1 MKKSIAALLFL
12 LLISS
17 CSEEKTL
24 FQEVSDGH
32 SNITFNNTLTDTPEL
47 NILNYLY
54 YYNGA
59 GVIAADFNNDNLIDI
74 FFTGNQVP
82 DALYLNQGDLIF
94 EEVTQKAG
102 ISPTSS
108 WSTGASYVDI
118 NSDGLLDIYICK
130 AAGYRSLKGKNL
142 LYVNQ
147 GLDDNGIPQFKES
160 AEAYGIDFSGLS
172 TKASFFDY
180 DLDGDLDMFLMNHS
194 VHPNRNYGKGSQRK
208 GYNPISGDVLYQN
221 NNGKFIDVSEEAAI
235 FQGKAG
241 YGLGLAISDVN
252 QDGYPDIYVGND
264 FFENDYFYINQQD
277 GTFQEIISTQP
288 DMLGHTTHFSMG
300 NTITDINNDGW
311 TDILSLDM
319 LPENLVT
326 YKTSGLEYGYPIY
339 RQYLKNGFSPQYM
352 QNTFHLNL
360 DGERFAEIGNLSGIS
375 ATEWS
380 WGTLAA
386 DFNQDGLKDIFVS
399 NGIKGATND
408 MDFMNFI
415 ANEGIQRRIDAGMKK
430 TDLPLV
436 NEIPKKKVP
445 NYFFRNNGDLTFSD
459 VSEEWMK
466 SVPTFSNG
474 CAYADFDNDGD
485 LDLVINHVD
494 KKATLLEN
502 TSNQKAALKAKFEGG
517 KNNPIGIGAT
527 ATVFAGQTIQHFENY
542 PDQGYLSAVPPMFQV
557 NLPTGQAIDSIQVT
571 WPGGQTQTLK
581 SITSNTELVLK
592 QEDASEQLPQPTQNL
607 SPFVVNDSII
617 PFRHKE
623 SVSIDF
629 DGEPLIPYA
638 NSNNGPCLAVA
649 DVNKDGLDDVFIG
662 GAKNQAGGLFL
673 QDSEGSFESSQ
684 QALFETSK
692 IDENTACVFFDFDND
707 GWTDLLVANGGNEF
721 GAGNP
726 LRPKVYKNQGG
737 ELELVSAIPQNVV
750 LNASDIGVGD
760 FNGDGFQDIILVSD
774 GVTRSFG
781 ANPEHFLLFNNG
793 KGGFDDV
800 TKQRMPHLANA
811 GNLKDVE
818 VVDIDKDGQLDM
830 ITVGHWENAEIHIN
844 QKGKFVLQT
853 PRVFGNTKGWWN
865 VIKAADFDKDGDI
878 DLIAGNWGLN
888 TKFKASPGEPI
899 TLYRNDFDGNS
910 SVEPV
915 VTYFHQGI
923 ETPFASKDALVKQM
937 PFLNKKFLSY
947 LDFANASIEELF
959 GSEALNEAT
968 RKQIFELNSCYF
980 ENKGDGNFN
989 IKPLP
994 FLAQASQINDIL
1006 VEDLNEDGYLDV
1018 LIVGNN
1024 HHISTQLG
1032 RLDASHG
1039 IFLQNDKKGF
1049 FFHNHKQDPSIDG
1062 VVQSIGSI
1070 NLNQKLKFIIGRNN
1084 APALM
1089 LSKRQGK

>member
-494 KKATLLEN
+494 KKA
-502 TSNQKAALKAKFEGG
+502 
-517 KNNPIGIGAT
+517 
-527 ATVFAGQTIQHFENY
+527 
-542 PDQGYLSAVPPMFQV
+542 
-557 NLPTGQAIDSIQVT
+557 
-571 WPGGQTQTLK
+571 
-581 SITSNTELVLK
+581 
-592 QEDASEQLPQPTQNL
+592 
-607 SPFVVNDSII
+607 
-617 PFRHKE
+617 
-623 SVSIDF
+623 
-629 DGEPLIPYA
+629 
-638 NSNNGPCLAVA
+638 
-649 DVNKDGLDDVFIG
+649 
-662 GAKNQAGGLFL
+662 
-673 QDSEGSFESSQ
+673 
-684 QALFETSK
+684 
-692 IDENTACVFFDFDND
+692 
-707 GWTDLLVANGGNEF
+707 
-721 GAGNP
+721 
-726 LRPKVYKNQGG
+726 
-737 ELELVSAIPQNVV
+737 
-750 LNASDIGVGD
+750 
-760 FNGDGFQDIILVSD
+760 
-774 GVTRSFG
+774 
-781 ANPEHFLLFNNG
+781 
-793 KGGFDDV
+793 
-800 TKQRMPHLANA
+800 
-811 GNLKDVE
+811 
-818 VVDIDKDGQLDM
+818 
-830 ITVGHWENAEIHIN
+830 
-844 QKGKFVLQT
+844 
-853 PRVFGNTKGWWN
+853 
-865 VIKAADFDKDGDI
+865 
-878 DLIAGNWGLN
+878 
-888 TKFKASPGEPI
+888 
-899 TLYRNDFDGNS
+899 
-910 SVEPV
+910 
-915 VTYFHQGI
+915 
-923 ETPFASKDALVKQM
+923 
-937 PFLNKKFLSY
+937 
-947 LDFANASIEELF
+947 
-959 GSEALNEAT
+959 
-968 RKQIFELNSCYF
+968 
-980 ENKGDGNFN
+980 
-989 IKPLP
+989 
-994 FLAQASQINDIL
+994 
-1006 VEDLNEDGYLDV
+1006 
-1018 LIVGNN
+1018 
-1024 HHISTQLG
+1024 
-1032 RLDASHG
+1032 
-1039 IFLQNDKKGF
+1039 
-1049 FFHNHKQDPSIDG
+1049 
-1062 VVQSIGSI
+1062 
-1070 NLNQKLKFIIGRNN
+1070 
-1084 APALM
+1084 
-1089 LSKRQGK
+1089 

>member
-1 MKKSIAALLFL
+1 MKKSFAALLFL
-12 LLISS
+12 LLITS
-17 CSEEKTL
+17 CSEEQTL
-24 FQEVSDGH
+24 FQEVAESH
-32 SNITFNNTLTDTPEL
+32 SNISFNNALTDTPEL

-59 GVIAADFNNDNLIDI
+59 GVIAADFNKDNLIDI

-82 DALYLNQGDLIF
+82 DALYLNQGNLVF
-94 EEVTQKAG
+94 EEVTQKSG
-102 ISPTSS
+102 ILPSSS

-118 NSDGLLDIYICK
+118 NADGLLDIYICK
-130 AAGYRSLKGKNL
+130 AAKYRSLKGNNL

-147 GLDDNGIPQFKES
+147 GPDENGIPQFKES
-160 AEAYGIDFSGLS
+160 AELYGLDFSGLS

-221 NNGKFIDVSEEAAI
+221 QNGKFIDVSEESGI

-264 FFENDYFYINQQD
+264 FFENDYLYINQQD
-277 GTFQEIISTQP
+277 GTFEEIISTQP

-300 NTITDINNDGW
+300 NTIADVNNDGW
-311 TDILSLDM
+311 SDILSLDM

-360 DGERFAEIGNLSGIS
+360 DGQRFAEIGNLSGIA

-380 WGTLAA
+380 WGALAA
-386 DFNQDGLKDIFVS
+386 DFDQDGFKDIFIS

-436 NEIPKKKVP
+436 NEIPEKKVP
-445 NYFFRNNGDLTFSD
+445 NYFFKNNGDLTFSD
-459 VSEEWMK
+459 VSKEWVE
-466 SVPTFSNG
+466 STPTFSHG

-494 KKATLLEN
+494 KPATLLEN
-502 TSNQKAALKAKFEGG
+502 TSNQKATLKVKFEGTG
-517 KNNPIGIGAT
+517 NNTLGIGAT
-527 ATVFAGQTIQHFENY
+527 ITVFGGETIQHFENY
-542 PDQGYLSAVPPMFQV
+542 PDQGYLSAVPPMVHV
-557 NLPTGQAIDSIQVT
+557 NLPLGQQIDSIGVT
-571 WPGGQTQTLK
+571 WPNGTFQTLK
-581 SITSNTELVLK
+581 NIAPNAELVLK
-592 QEDASEQLPQPTQNL
+592 QEHTSM
-607 SPFVVNDSII
+607 PFAKKVKNQSYFTINDSII
-617 PFRHKE
+617 PFQHKE
-623 SVSIDF
+623 TASIDF

-638 NSNNGPCLAVA
+638 NSNNGPCFAVA
-649 DVNKDGLDDVFIG
+649 DINKDGLDDVFIG
-662 GAKNQAGGLFL
+662 GAKNQAGSLFL
-673 QDSEGSFESSQ
+673 QDAEGLFQSSQ

-692 IDENTACVFFDFDND
+692 IDENTACVFFDFDTD

-721 GAGNP
+721 SSGAP
-726 LRPKVYKNQGG
+726 LRPKLYKNEGG
-737 ELELVSAIPQNVV
+737 VLELVSVIPDNVV
-750 LNASDIGVGD
+750 LNAADIGVGD
-760 FNGDGFQDIILVSD
+760 FNADGFQDIILVSD

-781 ANPEHFLLFNNG
+781 ADPAHFLLYNNG
-793 KGGFDDV
+793 KGGFQDV
-800 TKQRMPHLANA
+800 TKQQMPDLSEA
-811 GNLKDVE
+811 GNLKDVAIT
-818 VVDIDKDGQLDM
+818 DINKDGRLDI
-830 ITVGHWENAEIHIN
+830 ITIGHWENPEIYIN
-844 QKGKFVLQT
+844 QGGRFVLQT
-853 PRVFGNTKGWWN
+853 PDSFQKAKGWWN
-865 VIKAADFDKDGDI
+865 VIKAEDFDKDGDI

-888 TKFKASPGEPI
+888 TKFKASPEEPI

-910 SVEPV
+910 SIEPL
-915 VTYFHQGI
+915 VTYFHQGT

-947 LDFANASIEELF
+947 LDFANASVEELF
-959 GSEALNEAT
+959 GRKALNDAN
-968 RKQIFELNSCYF
+968 RKQVFELNSCYF
-980 ENKGDGNFN
+980 ENQGDGNFD

-994 FLAQASQINDIL
+994 FLTQASQINDIL

-1039 IFLQNDKKGF
+1039 LFLQNDKKGF

-1084 APALM
+1084 APTLM